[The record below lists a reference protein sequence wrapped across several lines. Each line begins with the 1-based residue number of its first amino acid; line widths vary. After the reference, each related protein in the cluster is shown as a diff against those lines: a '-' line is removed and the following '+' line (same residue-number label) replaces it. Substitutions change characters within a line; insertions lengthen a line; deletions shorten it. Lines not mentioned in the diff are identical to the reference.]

1 MSRWPLKPQVT
12 REGDRIGVFVAGAY
26 QFIDIRAAES
36 LARDLQRAVA
46 IARRDFKHRGK
57 AADSTTKQRETP

>member
-26 QFIDIRAAES
+26 QFIDMRAAET
-36 LARDLQRAVA
+36 LVRDLQRTLA
-46 IARRDFKHRGK
+46 IARRDFKHRG
-57 AADSTTKQRETP
+57 APAGSNPKQRDTP